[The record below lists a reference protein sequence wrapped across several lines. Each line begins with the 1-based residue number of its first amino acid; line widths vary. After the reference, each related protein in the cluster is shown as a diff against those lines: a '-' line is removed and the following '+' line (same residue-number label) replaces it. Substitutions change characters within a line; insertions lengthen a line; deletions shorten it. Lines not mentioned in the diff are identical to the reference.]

1 MKGPNTEVYFHEMPG
16 GQYSNLQQQAKAVGL
31 GERWN
36 EVKQMFRRVND
47 LFGDIVKVTP
57 SSKVVGDMALFMVQ
71 NNLSEDDVYE
81 KGDTI
86 HFPDSVV
93 AFAEG
98 LIGQPYQGFPQEL
111 QRIILKGKKPITGRP
126 GQLMEPVDFKEMGET
141 LFKKLDRQVT
151 SFDII
156 AHALYPQVF
165 MDYHK
170 FYETYGN
177 IAVLDTP
184 TFFYGMKLGE
194 EIEVEI
200 EQGKTLIVKLVSISE
215 ARSDGTRV
223 IYFELNGQSR
233 EVVIKDTHVQATETS
248 RPKVDPNNPKHIG
261 ATMPGTVVKVLCETG
276 EKVEKGDYLIITE
289 AMKMETTVQAP
300 FSGTIKQMHVK
311 DGEAI
316 TVNDLMVE
324 FE

>member
-1 MKGPNTEVYFHEMPG
+1 
-16 GQYSNLQQQAKAVGL
+16 
-31 GERWN
+31 
-36 EVKQMFRRVND
+36 
-47 LFGDIVKVTP
+47 
-57 SSKVVGDMALFMVQ
+57 
-71 NNLSEDDVYE
+71 
-81 KGDTI
+81 
-86 HFPDSVV
+86 
-93 AFAEG
+93 
-98 LIGQPYQGFPQEL
+98 
-111 QRIILKGKKPITGRP
+111 
-126 GQLMEPVDFKEMGET
+126 
-141 LFKKLDRQVT
+141 
-151 SFDII
+151 
-156 AHALYPQVF
+156 
-165 MDYHK
+165 
-170 FYETYGN
+170 
-177 IAVLDTP
+177 
-184 TFFYGMKLGE
+184 MKLGE